1 LTKLASELNLECYI
15 ASTQTTKLLGRIELP
30 LKPKA
35 ILEYV
40 DHLTPMDKASLEE
53 MEGKALMLTSY
64 REVIDLLRDMN
75 TACREALRPSIA
87 IDLRKLYIYLAS
99 TYSDVNF
106 RKNCVFN
113 YDYNFRFNF
122 VLSSGES

>member
-30 LKPKA
+30 IKPKA

-75 TACREALRPSIA
+75 TACREALRSSIA

-99 TYSDVNF
+99 TYFDVNS